1 MDVELRHAKI
11 VTTIDRLGSISR
23 AAAQLSLPQ
32 SSLTAQLKRIERAVG
47 GELFVRTRTGT
58 IPTALGERL
67 IPILAELVQHA
78 DRVIA
83 EAAAHFS
90 EVFRFGNA
98 EWTPPSLRSAL
109 KSALPVKEVQT
120 ETLSPD
126 AAIAQVSRGALHAAM
141 VPGVALAAS
150 AEADEPALASTV
162 IVREPVWVALPHDH
176 HLVGQEAVS
185 PAQLASLRW
194 VRYTRDHWFHPIEK
208 QLFAAVGRA
217 DLEVLH
223 YVDGHHEAMNWVRD
237 VRAAALTP
245 PTGVTREVRLVPV
258 SVAEGTDMLLVWR
271 SDSVTDDIQRRLLTT
286 LRRYYCEYARTI
298 PGYWSWVTRHPDQF
312 AELESFLPPRVQW
325 GGAGRA
331 GPEWSG
337 PGAGHRVASAS
348 AGGVR
353 RAAPVAETLAR
364 AVSAPTNPT
373 IER

>member
-1 MDVELRHAKI
+1 M
-11 VTTIDRLGSISR
+11 
-23 AAAQLSLPQ
+23 
-32 SSLTAQLKRIERAVG
+32 
-47 GELFVRTRTGT
+47 
-58 IPTALGERL
+58 GERL

-126 AAIAQVSRGALHAAM
+126 TAIAQVSRGALHAAM

-298 PGYWSWVTRHPDQF
+298 PGYWSWVIRHPDQF